1 MPQHHDPVRLRILQ
15 GQERRSQIVGALA
28 VIPLNAL
35 RDRRD
40 APRQVPLGGR
50 AVLPEEAQGVFQ
62 HVLLQNDLLGG
73 LVAGQA
79 VVRPGRESHQS
90 EDGKKQRHKGEF
102 DTLNGHGRSASF
114 AVRS

>member
-1 MPQHHDPVRLRILQ
+1 M
-15 GQERRSQIVGALA
+15 
-28 VIPLNAL
+28 IPLNAL

-50 AVLPEEAQGVFQ
+50 TVLPEEAQGVFQ
-62 HVLLQNDLLGG
+62 HVFLQNDLLGG
-73 LVAGQA
+73 LVARQA
-79 VVRPGRESHQS
+79 VVRAGGEAHQS

-102 DTLNGHGRSASF
+102 DTFNGHGRSASF

>member
-1 MPQHHDPVRLRILQ
+1 M
-15 GQERRSQIVGALA
+15 
-28 VIPLNAL
+28 IPLNAL

-62 HVLLQNDLLGG
+62 HVLLQNHLLGG

-79 VVRPGRESHQS
+79 VVRAGGEAHQGK
-90 EDGKKQRHKGEF
+90 DGKKQRHKGEF
-102 DTLNGHGRSASF
+102 NALKGHGRTASF